1 MVMKMASKMLGEAP
15 ISQPE
20 HIKGEARVGEELEE
34 YDCGCKIQF
43 RKVDY
48 GEAKDELP
56 RKSLTVPEYLPCAR
70 HKGVESPPR
79 DSRLIKVRREYESFL
94 NE

>member
-1 MVMKMASKMLGEAP
+1 MKMASKMLSETK
-15 ISQPE
+15 ISQPD
-20 HIKGEARVGEELEE
+20 HIKDGSRVGEELEE

-70 HKGVESPPR
+70 HKGVESPRR